1 MPFLHE
7 KLDTIREFGAITEVP
22 SYIPD
27 NLNPNFEL
35 RPYQREAFENFVTYF
50 ENATLRQKP
59 TQVLFHMATGS
70 GKTLIMAGL
79 MLYLYKQGYRDFLFF
94 VNLSNI
100 VEKTKENFKNPGS
113 AKYLFSDDVILNGER
128 IGIQEVPNFQ
138 YSDPDKINICFYTT
152 QGLHSDIWTTR
163 ENMVSLDDFEGR
175 KIVLIS
181 DEAHHLNVDTKRM
194 NADESESYH
203 SWESTVKSIFYKNND
218 NVLLEFTATCDLN
231 NPAIRAAYESKI
243 IFNYALE
250 QFYRDRYSK
259 DIITLRSDLSIM
271 ERALQALVL
280 SQYRLK
286 VFQDNRLAI
295 KPVVLFKA
303 AKITDSKEFMV
314 EFIDTVSKLSGQQ
327 LRNLS
332 GAIDNPVMQ
341 RAYDYFAKNGIT
353 FDTLAQELREDFAEH
368 HCVSVNDDKDAT
380 QKQILLNSL
389 EDQDNPYRAIFEVK
403 KLDEGWDVLNLFD
416 IVRLYETRQ
425 SGGKKISPATISEA
439 QLIGR
444 GARYCPFKVDDE
456 QPRFQRKYDDDITNE
471 LRICEQLYY
480 HCQNDHR
487 YVTELH
493 YALREIGLDPEKIVQ
508 REYVLKDEFKT
519 DDLYKQ
525 GLVFINKREVKDRKD
540 VRELLPTI
548 RDNIYTYRT
557 IAGSSGM
564 DVVMED
570 TSGQGDV
577 NVTLNTTRMTLG
589 EIASINYALVNKAL
603 MKYPIFK
610 FNTLHSYFPN
620 IRSTREFIMSDEYLG
635 SVRIDI
641 HCKETRPSM
650 QTMYDTAFKV
660 LGEIAL
666 SVSRIEETYYGTK
679 EFQAHRMIEVFK
691 NKTVNITDP
700 HDGGIGMSQKDP
712 SVKQEWRIDLSA
724 EEWFAY
730 TDNYGTSEE
739 KAFVAYFKT
748 HVDNLRQKYSKV
760 YLVRNERE
768 FHLYSFDNGE
778 RFEPDYVLMLQ
789 KDKAGGV
796 EQIQIFIEPKGTHLL
811 EKDAWKEQFLL
822 QMKDAAIPVTI
833 YSDDNDYR
841 IWGFH
846 FFNQDTRM
854 DSFDSDMATLM

>member
-1 MPFLHE
+1 
-7 KLDTIREFGAITEVP
+7 
-22 SYIPD
+22 
-27 NLNPNFEL
+27 
-35 RPYQREAFENFVTYF
+35 
-50 ENATLRQKP
+50 
-59 TQVLFHMATGS
+59 MATGS

-79 MLYLYKQGYRDFLFF
+79 MLYLYKQGYRNFLFF

-100 VEKTKENFKNPGS
+100 VEKTKENFKNPVS
-113 AKYLFSDDVILNGER
+113 TKYLFSDEIVLDGER
-128 IGIQEVPNFQ
+128 ISVQEVPNFQ
-138 YSDPDKINICFYTT
+138 YSDPEKINICFSTT
-152 QGLHSDIWTTR
+152 QGLHSDIWSVK
-163 ENMVSLDDFEGR
+163 EGAMSFDDFEGR

-181 DEAHHLNVDTKRM
+181 DEAHHLNVDTRRM
-194 NADESESYH
+194 NAEESESYH

-286 VFQDNRLAI
+286 VFQDNRLSI

-303 AKITDSKEFMV
+303 AKIADSKAFMAT
-314 EFIDTVSKLSGQQ
+314 FIETVSKLTGSQ
-327 LRNLS
+327 LNTLS
-332 GAIDNPVMQ
+332 GAIDNPIMH
-341 RAYDYFAKNGIT
+341 RAFDYFSKKGIT

-368 HCVSVNDDKDAT
+368 HCVSVNDDKDAS

-444 GARYCPFKVDDE
+444 GARYCPFKLDDE
-456 QPRFQRKYDDDITNE
+456 QPKFQRKYDDDITNE
-471 LRICEQLYY
+471 LRICEELYY

-493 YALREIGLDPEKIVQ
+493 YALREIGLDPERIVQ

-519 DDLYKQ
+519 DNLYKQ
-525 GLVFINKREVKDRKD
+525 GLVFINKREVKDRKE
-540 VRELLPTI
+540 VRELLPTV
-548 RDNIYTYRT
+548 RDNIYSYRT
-557 IAGSSGM
+557 AAGSSGM
-564 DVVMED
+564 DIVMKD
-570 TSGQGDV
+570 TSGQGDA
-577 NVTLNTTRMTLG
+577 NVDLKTTRMTLG
-589 EIASINYALVNKAL
+589 EMASINYALVHKAL

-610 FNTLHSYFPN
+610 FHTLHSYFPN
-620 IRSTREFIMSDEYLG
+620 IRSTREFIMNNEYLG
-635 SVRIDI
+635 SVRVDI
-641 HCKETRPSM
+641 HCKEEKPTM
-650 QTMYDTAFKV
+650 QIMYDAAFKV
-660 LGEIAL
+660 LGEIAV
-666 SVSRIEETYYGTK
+666 SISRIEETYYGTK
-679 EFQAHRMIEVFK
+679 EFYARKMIDVFK
-691 NKTVNITDP
+691 NKTVNKTDP
-700 HDGGIGMSQKDP
+700 HDGGEGVSQKDP
-712 SVKQEWRIDLSA
+712 SVRPEWRLDLSC
-724 EEWFAY
+724 EDWFAY

-739 KAFVAYFKT
+739 KAFVAYFRT
-748 HVDNLRQKYSKV
+748 RVDDLKKKYSKV
-760 YLVRNERE
+760 YLIRNERA
-768 FHLYSFDNGE
+768 FHIYSFDNGE

-789 KDKAGGV
+789 KAKNDGL
-796 EQIQIFIEPKGTHLL
+796 EQIQVFIEPKGTHLL

-822 QMKDAAIPVTI
+822 QMKDSAVPVTLFV
-833 YSDDNDYR
+833 DDNDYR

-854 DSFDSDMATLM
+854 REIDVDFDDLMHSYSEYKKGSIRYSSETLDQADSTVQLNVAEELGEYDSIMNQEDC